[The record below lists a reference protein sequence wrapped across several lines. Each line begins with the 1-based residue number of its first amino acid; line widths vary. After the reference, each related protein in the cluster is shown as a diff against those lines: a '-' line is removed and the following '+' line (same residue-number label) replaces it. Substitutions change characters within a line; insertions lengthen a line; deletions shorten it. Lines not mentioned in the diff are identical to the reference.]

1 MVIFAFGEF
10 WTIYDISV
18 GVVGESYDVGRRS
31 LWLNSRTLH
40 MASNSKDKNNTKKKQ
55 QGFRNSLKP
64 SLKVC

>member
-40 MASNSKDKNNTKKKQ
+40 MASNSKDKNNNKK
-55 QGFRNSLKP
+55 NSRGLETA
-64 SLKVC
+64 